1 MAQELVLQK
10 SIDVGVVTAFIAKY
24 IAPSLRRELM
34 IRLRS
39 LTLKSILKSKN
50 PYLLKVDGTNCA
62 NEFIERE
69 IEDALRESEE
79 EFFADS
85 LEKIAAFICGKTR
98 GDRKSNLHR
107 ICLELKEGRPCWEP
121 LSGSN
126 EIYRDMLWTLGNVSQ
141 ERVGKLYLLR
151 AQKINLLT
159 GDFLRRFS
167 TRNGL
172 IERDKL
178 IQYCFILKGIKR
190 ALH

>member
-1 MAQELVLQK
+1 MAHEILLQK
-10 SIDVGVVTAFIAKY
+10 PIDVGAVTAFIAKH

-50 PYLLKVDGTNCA
+50 PYLLKVGGMNCA

-69 IEDALRESEE
+69 IEDALRESEK

-85 LEKIAAFICGKTR
+85 LEKIAAFICEKTR
-98 GDRKSNLHR
+98 GDRKSKLNR
-107 ICLELKEGRPCWEP
+107 VYLELKGGRPCWDF

-141 ERVGKLYLLR
+141 ERDGKLYLLR

-159 GDFLRRFS
+159 SDFLRRFS
-167 TRNGL
+167 TSNGL

-178 IQYCFILKGIKR
+178 IQYCFSLKGIKR
-190 ALH
+190 ILH

>member
-1 MAQELVLQK
+1 MAQEPVLQK
-10 SIDVGVVTAFIAKY
+10 PIDVKVVSAFIEKH
-24 IAPSLRRELM
+24 IAPRLRNKLM

-39 LTLKSILKSKN
+39 QTLRSIFESKN
-50 PYLLKVDGTNCA
+50 PYLLKVDGTNTA

-69 IEDALRESEE
+69 IEDSLRETEE

-85 LEKIAAFICGKTR
+85 LKKIAAFMCGKIR
-98 GDRKSNLHR
+98 GSRKSKLNR
-107 ICLELKEGRPCWEP
+107 VYLELKEGRPCWES

-126 EIYRDMLWTLGNVSQ
+126 EIYRDMLWTLGNLSQ

-159 GDFLRRFS
+159 GEFLGRFS
-167 TRNGL
+167 TSNGL

-178 IQYCFILKGIKR
+178 IQYCFSLKE
-190 ALH
+190 